1 MHHVYHLVDP
11 QTRAVRYVGKSRN
24 PRARLRAHIQ
34 EAAARQNT
42 EKQAWIAALA
52 AQGMAPVLVIVASY
66 PDEPT
71 ARLRESAEVHQHLAT
86 ALNQHDPAKGA
97 KDLRPA
103 PARPT
108 PSRMDQ

>member
-11 QTRAVRYVGKSRN
+11 QTRAVRYVGKSRQ
-24 PRARLRAHIQ
+24 PTARLRAHIS
-34 EAAARQNT
+34 EAAARQVT

-52 AQGMAPVLVIVASY
+52 AAGQKPVLVIVASY
-66 PDEPT
+66 TDEPS
-71 ARLRESAEVHQHLAT
+71 ARRRESAEVHQHRAT

-103 PARPT
+103 PRRKPNPQPPA
-108 PSRMDQ
+108 

>member
-1 MHHVYHLVDP
+1 MHHVYHLIDP
-11 QTRAVRYVGKSRN
+11 QTRAVRYVGKSRT

-42 EKQAWIAALA
+42 EKQAWIASLIARGLS
-52 AQGMAPVLVIVASY
+52 PVLVIVASFL
-66 PDEPT
+66 DEPA

-97 KDLRPA
+97 KDLRRA
-103 PARPT
+103 PKRAAQP
-108 PSRMDQ
+108 